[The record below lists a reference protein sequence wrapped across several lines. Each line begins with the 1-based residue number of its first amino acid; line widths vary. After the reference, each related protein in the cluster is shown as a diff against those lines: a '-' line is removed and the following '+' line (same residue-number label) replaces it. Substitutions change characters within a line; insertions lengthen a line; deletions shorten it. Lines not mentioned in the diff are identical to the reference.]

1 MPQSER
7 VAEAAQIVE
16 QLAGE
21 AATVR
26 LGGDLA
32 RALRPGDAVL
42 LSGPLGA
49 GKTALARAV
58 IRALADDDDLAV
70 PSPTFTL
77 VQNYDTRIPVAHF
90 DLYRLSDPA
99 ELAELGLDEALETG
113 IALIEWP
120 ERGGGELPRDAIHI
134 RLSGEGDTREAV
146 IAAPEQAFARI
157 RRALDIRRFL
167 DRAGAGSAVRRFLLG
182 DASTRSYER
191 VITGVGQPELIL
203 MDSPRQ
209 PDGPPIR
216 DGKPY
221 SRIAHLAESVTPF
234 VAIAQALASRG
245 FCAPAIYAGDLV
257 SGMLL
262 IENLGDC
269 GVLDA
274 EGAPIAER
282 YVESARLLAELHR
295 RDWPH
300 DLPVTPQVSYRLP
313 DYDRSAMRI
322 ETDLLIDWYWPYATG
337 RNATDAE
344 RAEYDAAWNAVL
356 DRLAGA
362 EMSIVL
368 RDYHSPNIIWREAET
383 GLRRIGII
391 DFQDALIG
399 PAAYD
404 VASLGMDARVTI
416 PEALEQAVRD
426 AYAEARAAAGP
437 FDRAAFESAYAIM
450 AAQRNAKVAGIFV
463 RLDRRDGKPVYL
475 KHLPRIQAYLRRSL
489 AHPALAEVRS
499 FVEKAGILDDTRD

>member
-7 VAEAAQIVE
+7 VAATAPIMEY
-16 QLAGE
+16 LAGE
-21 AATVR
+21 AATGR

-32 RALRPGDAVL
+32 LALRPGDAVL

-49 GKTALARAV
+49 GKTALARAI
-58 IRALADDDDLAV
+58 IRALADDDELAV

-77 VQNYDTRIPVAHF
+77 VQHYDTPIPVAHL
-90 DLYRLSDPA
+90 DLYRLADPG
-99 ELAELGLDEALETG
+99 ELAELGLDEALDTG
-113 IALIEWP
+113 VALVEWP
-120 ERGGGELPRDAIHI
+120 ERGGDELPADAIHI
-134 RLSGEGDTREAV
+134 RLSGEGDTREAT
-146 IAAPEQAFARI
+146 ISAPEAALERI

-167 DRAGAGSAVRRFLLG
+167 ERAGLGTATRRFLLG

-191 VITGVGQPELIL
+191 VIPGIGQAESIL
-203 MDSPRQ
+203 MDAPRQ

-234 VAIAQALASRG
+234 VAIARALAERG
-245 FCAPAIYAGDLV
+245 FCAPAIHAGDLV
-257 SGMLL
+257 SGLLL

-269 GVLDA
+269 GVID
-274 EGAPIAER
+274 EQGAPMADR
-282 YVESARLLAELHR
+282 YIESARLLAELHR
-295 RDWPH
+295 CDWPH
-300 DLPVTPQVSYRLP
+300 ELPVAAQVSYRLP
-313 DYDRSAMRI
+313 DYDRTAMRI
-322 ETDLLIDWYWPYATG
+322 ETDLLIDWYWPWATG
-337 RNATDAE
+337 REATAVE
-344 RAEYDAAWNAVL
+344 RVEYDAAWNAVL

-368 RDYHSPNIIWREAET
+368 RDYHSPNIIWREAES

-404 VASLGMDARVTI
+404 VASLGMDARVTV
-416 PEALEQAVRD
+416 PETLEQAVRD
-426 AYAEARAAAGP
+426 AYAEARLAAGP

-475 KHLPRIQAYLRRSL
+475 RHLPRIQAYLRRSL

-499 FVEKAGILDDTRD
+499 FVDKTGILDDTRS